1 MVHRLC
7 RSFDSVQES
16 AYSHPLPPSDLFKPA
31 LLKLRDGD
39 REVKYVLFVLDGVQL
54 DPPAADV
61 MPAVIQPSRLYAV
74 LLRLPA
80 QPRLVLHGQQLG
92 SSNTA

>member
-16 AYSHPLPPSDLFKPA
+16 AYSHPLSPQDLFKPA
-31 LLKLRDGD
+31 LLKLRDRD
-39 REVKYVLFVLDGVQL
+39 REVKDVLLVLDRVQL

-61 MPAVIQPSRLYAV
+61 VPAVVQSSKLYAV